1 MKHFFRKFI
10 ILLIASVSF
19 LIESCKKYEDGPL
32 LNIWPKATRL
42 DGTWDVEYFSIN
54 SYDST
59 AYLKSK
65 PFYGHY
71 TFSTKKDGL
80 ELFAMYSA
88 KNIYTKLGYWEFQNR
103 KKDLY
108 IHFDV
113 FQGNPNISLGPY
125 GANDV
130 VWEIRRLK
138 LKELWLKTV
147 YDGREFYVKFK
158 SIEQ

>member
-1 MKHFFRKFI
+1 MKLLKKI
-10 ILLIASVSF
+10 ILLFIAFVF
-19 LIESCKKYEDGPL
+19 ILTASCKKYPDGPL
-32 LNIWPKATRL
+32 LNIYSKASRI

-54 SYDST
+54 GYDST
-59 AYLKSK
+59 AYLKSVG
-65 PFYGHY
+65 FYGRY
-71 TFSTKKDGL
+71 KFSNKKDGL

-88 KNIYTKLGYWEFQNR
+88 ANIYTKVGYWKFQNK

-113 FQGNPNISLGPY
+113 YSGLPNVSLGPY

-138 LKELWLKTV
+138 THELWLKTV
-147 YDGREFYVKFK
+147 YEGREFYVKFK
-158 SIEQ
+158 SKIA